1 MDKKNKIVLVT
12 GSEGFIG
19 GYLIKLLLLKKYKV
33 LGGYYKKKKFNKI
46 NKVKYI
52 YCDVRNL
59 SNVKKILNIYK
70 PNVIFHLAAKSH
82 PFYSFTN
89 PIETMNTNVIGT
101 INLLETCKELRM
113 RPKIVIA
120 CSSGQ
125 YGARPLSKLPM
136 VEDNEYDP
144 EHIYGLSKVFQDSLC
159 KQYYKMFKLNIIR
172 AILFNTSGPGK
183 KFDVFFD
190 ICKQFSKQIQ
200 KKKIVIKCGNLNN
213 FRDFMHVEDVA
224 KALLFLSNKGLSGE
238 SYNVGSAK
246 LTKISKIIEILKK
259 KYKKKIKIKTD
270 KKMLRDYD
278 EKFIAASIKKIKKLG
293 WKPRKK
299 IDDIIDDMINR
310 PFK

>member
-1 MDKKNKIVLVT
+1 MNRKIKTALIT

-19 GYLIKLLLLKKYKV
+19 NYLIRLLLLKNYKV
-33 LGGYYKKKKFNKI
+33 IGGYYKKKKFNKI
-46 NKVKYI
+46 DKVKYV

-59 SNVKKILNIYK
+59 SNIKKVLNNYK
-70 PNVIFHLAAKSH
+70 PSIIFHLAAKSH

-101 INLLETCKELRM
+101 INLLETCKDLRNKT
-113 RPKIVIA
+113 KIVIA

-125 YGARPLSKLPM
+125 YGSRPFTKLPM
-136 VEDNEYDP
+136 VENNQYDP

-159 KQYYKMFKLNIIR
+159 KQYFKMFKLNIIR

-190 ICKQFSKQIQ
+190 ICNQFSKQFH

-213 FRDFMHVEDVA
+213 YRDFMHVEDVA
-224 KALLFLSNKGLSGE
+224 KALLFLSNKGLAGE
-238 SYNVGSAK
+238 SYNIGSAK
-246 LTKISKIIEILKK
+246 LTKISKIIEILKR
-259 KYKKKIKIKTD
+259 KYKKNIVTKID
-270 KKMLRDYD
+270 KKLLRDYD
-278 EKFIAASIKKIKKLG
+278 ERFITASIKKIKKLG
-293 WKPRKK
+293 WKPIKK

-310 PFK
+310 PIN

>member
-1 MDKKNKIVLVT
+1 
-12 GSEGFIG
+12 
-19 GYLIKLLLLKKYKV
+19 
-33 LGGYYKKKKFNKI
+33 
-46 NKVKYI
+46 
-52 YCDVRNL
+52 
-59 SNVKKILNIYK
+59 
-70 PNVIFHLAAKSH
+70 
-82 PFYSFTN
+82 
-89 PIETMNTNVIGT
+89 MNTNVIGT
-101 INLLETCKELRM
+101 INLLEICKDLKNK
-113 RPKIVIA
+113 PKIVIA

-125 YGARPLSKLPM
+125 YGSRPFSKLPM
-136 VEDNEYDP
+136 VENNEYDP

-190 ICKQFSKQIQ
+190 ICNQFLNQVH

-224 KALLFLSNKGLSGE
+224 KALLYLSNKGLPGE
-238 SYNVGSAK
+238 SYNIGSAK

-259 KYKKKIKIKTD
+259 KYKKNIIIKID
-270 KKMLRDYD
+270 KKLLRDYD

-293 WKPRKK
+293 WKPKKK

-310 PFK
+310 PKN